1 MPVAVVTGASG
12 GLGHALANLL
22 SDMGWTLI
30 LNSLHEHE
38 GNGVWIVGDVSVVWT
53 AERIAEAAKD
63 ARGASLLIHCAGK
76 KLTENWPAV
85 IADDMRETLNANL
98 LGPMMLTKRLWPQL
112 TRHKG
117 QVVFV
122 NSLAGLEGAP
132 GELSYCASKHG
143 LAGFAKALQYE
154 GTKLGVRVLSVF
166 VGAMQTPMSE
176 GRQYY
181 EQFIQP
187 LDAAEQILALVDQP
201 RSLRVTEVTIQRSRY

>member
-1 MPVAVVTGASG
+1 M
-12 GLGHALANLL
+12 
-22 SDMGWTLI
+22 
-30 LNSLHEHE
+30 
-38 GNGVWIVGDVSVVWT
+38 VWT

-154 GTKLGVRVLSVF
+154 GTKAGVRVLSVF